1 MITFGE
7 AGPRRVTL
15 RHRKHAILLSAAGA
29 GREGPRFLNDPG
41 SDVSDDGSAGQAPGH
56 WPGTR
61 DAAACPRGTAPTW
74 HRRALLLAALLL
86 GVWALLVA
94 WSSTARA
101 DEPAAPPACE
111 VVDVQLVDLAAP
123 PAEPPVDRTAVP
135 LVSGTAAVPPDVGA
149 ATLCP
154 APPPEADPPPAPDAE
169 PPAPP
174 VEPVEPVAPPAPT
187 EPPAPP
193 STPAAGPADGLV
205 EGPASAGLPPVDIP
219 VDLPVVD
226 AVVPAPVAA
235 DTTTPDTTTPD
246 TTTPDTTTPDTAAPD
261 ITEPGT
267 TPAGRGVPA
276 VTPESP
282 ARAPVCTGVPVSAD
296 SGRRIGPAGTES
308 GAHGD
313 AAPLVHASTVGDEA
327 PVPASVAPG
336 GTPAGSPV
344 PLAPAHLPSPMP
356 APAPAGSSAAASS
369 GSTGCGPGQT
379 EHADLTYAVL
389 GRGFTADD
397 AQASVR
403 PTQGFA
409 GAVVGGAD
417 DPGVRPG

>member
-1 MITFGE
+1 MITLGE
-7 AGPRRVTL
+7 AGPRLVTL

-29 GREGPRFLNDPG
+29 GREGPRFRNDPG
-41 SDVSDDGSAGQAPGH
+41 SDVFDDGSTGQAPGH

-61 DAAACPRGTAPTW
+61 DAAACPGAAVPTW
-74 HRRALLLAALLL
+74 HRRALLLATLLL
-86 GVWALLVA
+86 GFWALLVA
-94 WSSTARA
+94 WSSAARA

-111 VVDVQLVDLAAP
+111 VVAVPHVDIADP
-123 PAEPPVDRTAVP
+123 PAEP
-135 LVSGTAAVPPDVGA
+135 DVGEA
-149 ATLCP
+149 ALCP
-154 APPPEADPPPAPDAE
+154 APPPEADPLPAPDAE

-193 STPAAGPADGLV
+193 STPDEGPADGV
-205 EGPASAGLPPVDIP
+205 AGVPASVGLPP
-219 VDLPVVD
+219 VDLPVVE
-226 AVVPAPVAA
+226 AVVPAPAA
-235 DTTTPDTTTPD
+235 VDAAPV
-246 TTTPDTTTPDTAAPD
+246 TAAPD
-261 ITEPGT
+261 TTEPAT
-267 TPAGRGVPA
+267 TPDIPA
-276 VTPESP
+276 ATPESP
-282 ARAPVCTGVPVSAD
+282 ARAPVCTAVPVSAD
-296 SGRRIGPAGTES
+296 SGRRIGSAGTGS

-327 PVPASVAPG
+327 PAPASVTPS

-369 GSTGCGPGQT
+369 GSAGCGPGQT

-397 AQASVR
+397 AHASVR

-409 GAVVGGAD
+409 GTVVGGAD

>member
-15 RHRKHAILLSAAGA
+15 RHRKHAILLSAAVA
-29 GREGPRFLNDPG
+29 GREGPRFLTDPG

-56 WPGTR
+56 WPGTP
-61 DAAACPRGTAPTW
+61 DAAACPGAAVPTW
-74 HRRALLLAALLL
+74 HRRALLLATLLL

-111 VVDVQLVDLAAP
+111 VVAVPVADIANR
-123 PAEPPVDRTAVP
+123 PAEP
-135 LVSGTAAVPPDVGA
+135 DVGE

-193 STPAAGPADGLV
+193 STPDEGPADGVV
-205 EGPASAGLPPVDIP
+205 EGPASVGLPPVDIP

-235 DTTTPDTTTPD
+235 DTSTPDTS
-246 TTTPDTTTPDTAAPD
+246 TPDTAAPG
-261 ITEPGT
+261 TAEPGT
-267 TPAGRGVPA
+267 TLAGSNVPA

-282 ARAPVCTGVPVSAD
+282 ARAPVCTGVPASAD
-296 SGRRIGPAGTES
+296 SGRRIGPAGTGS

-313 AAPLVHASTVGDEA
+313 AAPLVPASTVGDEA
-327 PVPASVAPG
+327 PAPASLAPS

-344 PLAPAHLPSPMP
+344 PLAPAHLPTPMP

-369 GSTGCGPGQT
+369 GSAGCGPGQT